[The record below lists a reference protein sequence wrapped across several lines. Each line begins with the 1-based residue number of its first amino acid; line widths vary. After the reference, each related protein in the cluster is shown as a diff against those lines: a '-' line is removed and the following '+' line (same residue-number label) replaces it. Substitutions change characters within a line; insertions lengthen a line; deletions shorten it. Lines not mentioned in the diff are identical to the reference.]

1 MSTQSSWAN
10 GLSILTFN
18 LANAYRTEQGQALAE
33 QGIRRQRLVWHDPN
47 KVLVKVP
54 CEAGIAGEFYA
65 IFDLEELLILLGCE
79 PEVCWRVDPQRVR
92 REYGLDALPQAA

>member
-47 KVLVKVP
+47 KVLV
-54 CEAGIAGEFYA
+54 IAGEFYA

>member
-1 MSTQSSWAN
+1 
-10 GLSILTFN
+10 
-18 LANAYRTEQGQALAE
+18 LAE

-47 KVLVKVP
+47 KVLV
-54 CEAGIAGEFYA
+54 IAGEFYA